1 MSTYNIL
8 NEDGILSTILDIAE
22 EIRDT
27 DVEEIFDKATRD
39 SHKLSTTSL
48 VRRTENLIC
57 TFPVMVST
65 SLSIDTAV
73 MIMKAIERKAVVM
86 IQLLFSSYTFTGTD
100 ATEILGQFHK
110 NIKIGGKIG
119 LDDFID
125 VLDRLEESGTL
136 TAKPNT
142 YDQVQAIKEGM
153 RNLYRT
159 YDDFINPTSINEMQ
173 ISRDKISRDIIVEA
187 YRTRTDRS
195 SNGRNNGRTDSPARQ
210 IKDYSEYLK
219 NAANGSDYKKANE
232 VIPTM
237 LTVNIFS
244 QTPDGS
250 QQLVVPIV
258 IGVKARLIP
267 VSSNDIIDHIMV
279 KVEDRN
285 ILLQFIRATTRETNF
300 IKDFLLAID
309 RAKVDALAH
318 SRNGS
323 ANPMW
328 KVLERRAIGSRYK
341 RLIGSRNNYMA
352 ITTLAI
358 SQEDVDIIRKE
369 HDIDCE
375 NPNVIAPLFNNYNL
389 MGFAIADEAL
399 EVIKFMFDTGE
410 GNWENYSFTSLERE
424 DRDNTYKKVVNLM
437 TKVAR

>member
-86 IQLLFSSYTFTGTD
+86 IQLLFSSYNFTGDD

-136 TAKPNT
+136 TTKPNT

-173 ISRDKISRDIIVEA
+173 ISRDRISRDIIVEA
-187 YRTRTDRS
+187 F
-195 SNGRNNGRTDSPARQ
+195 
-210 IKDYSEYLK
+210 
-219 NAANGSDYKKANE
+219 KKAIKVTYNSPNKKPGLLA
-232 VIPTM
+232 VSG
-237 LTVNIFS
+237 LNYTVN
-244 QTPDGS
+244 PDEGT
-250 QQLVVPIV
+250 LTE
-258 IGVKARLIP
+258 
-267 VSSNDIIDHIMV
+267 M
-279 KVEDRN
+279 
-285 ILLQFIRATTRETNF
+285 NF
-300 IKDFLLAID
+300 IDKDGGEHEIDIEHPRKDKTYRVVTDEFLMSAGADYNVLAPEELYVEKYPFD
-309 RAKVDALAH
+309 KD
-318 SRNGS
+318 
-323 ANPMW
+323 
-328 KVLERRAIGSRYK
+328 VLISNYIKEKNEPVIINHTGRIRYE
-341 RLIGSRNNYMA
+341 S
-352 ITTLAI
+352 
-358 SQEDVDIIRKE
+358 DD
-369 HDIDCE
+369 DD
-375 NPNVIAPLFNNYNL
+375 
-389 MGFAIADEAL
+389 
-399 EVIKFMFDTGE
+399 
-410 GNWENYSFTSLERE
+410 
-424 DRDNTYKKVVNLM
+424 
-437 TKVAR
+437 